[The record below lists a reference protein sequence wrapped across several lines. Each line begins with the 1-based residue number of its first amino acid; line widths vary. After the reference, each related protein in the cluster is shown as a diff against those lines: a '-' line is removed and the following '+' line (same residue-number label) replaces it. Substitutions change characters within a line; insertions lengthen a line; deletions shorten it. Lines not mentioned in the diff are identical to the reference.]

1 MADSDNR
8 LDTVEDELKVLK
20 GEVRRT
26 LVDLRALLMRADS
39 PMNEASIGRRDALP
53 DRDPRDEP
61 QPAKTE
67 MSQVIQ
73 QEAAPAPVAAPPAP
87 APAPAPPAA
96 AGPGQPPAGGPG
108 QTAGRYGPA
117 GSSASAR
124 QHHPPLFR
132 RRQWPPL
139 TVIKSGRW
147 PSSNGGWLTRKK

>member
-87 APAPAPPAA
+87 APAPAPPGGMAPPGAPPQQGSITPPFFGAA
-96 AGPGQPPAGGPG
+96 N
-108 QTAGRYGPA
+108 GR
-117 GSSASAR
+117 
-124 QHHPPLFR
+124 L
-132 RRQWPPL
+132 
-139 TVIKSGRW
+139 
-147 PSSNGGWLTRKK
+147 

>member
-108 QTAGRYGPA
+108 QPPA
-117 GSSASAR
+117 GGPG
-124 QHHPPLFR
+124 QPPGGMA
-132 RRQWPPL
+132 PPGAPPQQGSI
-139 TVIKSGRW
+139 TPPFFGAANGR
-147 PSSNGGWLTRKK
+147 L